1 MMSSSSMMMRLVMA
15 VILMVT
21 GAVALNKGRAGVW
34 DSPSATD
41 HFVQRY
47 GFLFGGGRSGV
58 HGLRALQSLRQDRAR
73 PAILAARPLRSE
85 RLLGQELEP
94 LTLTPSASQAG
105 AKLVFNRFRAVPK

>member
-1 MMSSSSMMMRLVMA
+1 MTRSSLVLGVMMVVTMLVS
-15 VILMVT
+15 
-21 GAVALNKGRAGVW
+21 GAAALNKGRAGVW

-58 HGLRALQSLRQDRAR
+58 HGLRALQSLRQDRA
-73 PAILAARPLRSE
+73 PAAILAKRPLRQE
-85 RLLGQELEP
+85 RLLGGQELEP
-94 LTLTPSASQAG
+94 LTLTQSQAG

>member
-1 MMSSSSMMMRLVMA
+1 MMMMRMVMA

-21 GAVALNKGRAGVW
+21 GVSALNKGRAGVW

-58 HGLRALQSLRQDRAR
+58 HGLRALQSLRQDRAS

-85 RLLGQELEP
+85 GLLGGQELEP
-94 LTLTPSASQAG
+94 LTLTPSKAG

>member
-1 MMSSSSMMMRLVMA
+1 MRLVMA
-15 VILMVT
+15 VMAVNLMVT
-21 GAVALNKGRAGVW
+21 GVSALNKGRAGVW

-58 HGLRALQSLRQDRAR
+58 HGLRALQSLRQDRA
-73 PAILAARPLRSE
+73 PAAILAKRPLRQE
-85 RLLGQELEP
+85 RLLGGQELEP
-94 LTLTPSASQAG
+94 LTLSQSQAG

>member
-1 MMSSSSMMMRLVMA
+1 MVLSAVMA
-15 VILMVT
+15 VTMMVT
-21 GAVALNKGRAGVW
+21 GVSALNKGRAGVW

-58 HGLRALQSLRQDRAR
+58 HGLRALQSLRQDRA
-73 PAILAARPLRSE
+73 PVAILAARPIRQE
-85 RLLGQELEP
+85 RLLGGQELEP
-94 LTLTPSASQAG
+94 LTLTPGTASQAG

>member
-1 MMSSSSMMMRLVMA
+1 MMMRMVLA

-21 GAVALNKGRAGVW
+21 VVSALNKGRAGVW

-58 HGLRALQSLRQDRAR
+58 HGLRALQSLRQDRAS

-85 RLLGQELEP
+85 RLLGGQELEP
-94 LTLTPSASQAG
+94 LTLTPSQAG

>member
-1 MMSSSSMMMRLVMA
+1 MTRSSLMLGVMIAVTMLVS
-15 VILMVT
+15 
-21 GAVALNKGRAGVW
+21 GAEALNKGRAGVW

-58 HGLRALQSLRQDRAR
+58 HGLRALQSLRQDRA
-73 PAILAARPLRSE
+73 PAAILAARPLRQE
-85 RLLGQELEP
+85 RLLGGQELEP
-94 LTLTPSASQAG
+94 LTLTQSQPG